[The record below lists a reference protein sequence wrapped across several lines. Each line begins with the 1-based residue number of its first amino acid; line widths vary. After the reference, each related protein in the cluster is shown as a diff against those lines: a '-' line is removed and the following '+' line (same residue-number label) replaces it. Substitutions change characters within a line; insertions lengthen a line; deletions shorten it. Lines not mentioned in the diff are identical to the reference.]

1 MKRLNT
7 ALEIAPKLAIGLAA
21 LAALASCGLKGD
33 LERPDP
39 MWGDPPIDGA
49 DDPRLQEKPEPVD
62 QEAEELDEYEG
73 VPDDEL
79 LGGPGR

>member
-1 MKRLNT
+1 MKRLNSTT
-7 ALEIAPKLAIGLAA
+7 ALTAKIAVGVVS

-39 MWGDPPIDGA
+39 MWGDPPIDGP
-49 DDPRLQEKPEPVD
+49 DDPRVAKT
-62 QEAEELDEYEG
+62 AEEAMEDQDEED

-79 LGGPGR
+79 LGGVE

>member
-1 MKRLNT
+1 MKRTLNLST
-7 ALEIAPKLAIGLAA
+7 ASKLTIGVAA
-21 LAALASCGLKGD
+21 FAALASCGLKGD

-49 DDPRLQEKPEPVD
+49 DDPRLQPPEEEKSEV
-62 QEAEELDEYEG
+62 EELDTYDD

-79 LGGPGR
+79 LGGDG